1 MMALWNQV
9 ASKVVRVLWL
19 PINKMI
25 FLKTEEEIE
34 LLRESNLLVCK
45 TLAELAKVIQ
55 PGITTA
61 QLDKLAE
68 EFIRDN
74 GAIPAF
80 KGYCGFPASLC
91 TSVNDQVVHGI
102 PSDKVILKD
111 GDIVSVDCG
120 TFKNGFV
127 GDSAYTFAVGE
138 ISDEVKLLLE
148 TTKESLFKGIEQA
161 VEGRRLGDL
170 GYAIQNHCETRGYSV
185 VREFVG
191 HGVGRKMHEAP
202 EVPNYGS
209 RGRGPMLKTGMTLC
223 IEPMINLGKRDIIV
237 ERDGW
242 TTRTRDGKP
251 SAHFEN
257 AVAVAKGKADILSDF
272 TIIESVLNQQ

>member
-1 MMALWNQV
+1 MALWNQV

-102 PSDKVILKD
+102 TSDKVILKD

>member
-1 MMALWNQV
+1 MTVFSTQV
-9 ASKVVRVLWL
+9 ASKVVQVLWL
-19 PINKMI
+19 LTNKMI

-61 QLDKLAE
+61 QLDRLAE

-74 GAIPAF
+74 GATPAF

-102 PSDKVILKD
+102 PSDKVVLKD

-170 GYAIQNHCETRGYSV
+170 GYAIQNHCEAKGFSV

-209 RGRGPMLKTGMTLC
+209 RGRGPMLKTGMTIC
-223 IEPMINLGKRDIIV
+223 IEPMINLGKRDIYV

-272 TIIESVLNQQ
+272 SIIESVLNQR

>member
-1 MMALWNQV
+1 MALWNQV

-191 HGVGRKMHEAP
+191 HGVGRKIHEAP

>member
-1 MMALWNQV
+1 MMVFSTQV
-9 ASKVVRVLWL
+9 ASKVVQVLWL
-19 PINKMI
+19 LTNKMI

-61 QLDKLAE
+61 QLDRLAE

-74 GAIPAF
+74 GATPAF

-102 PSDKVILKD
+102 PSDKVVLKD

-170 GYAIQNHCETRGYSV
+170 GYAIQNHCEAKGFSV

-209 RGRGPMLKTGMTLC
+209 RGRGPMLKTGMTIC
-223 IEPMINLGKRDIIV
+223 IEPMINLGKRDIYV

-272 TIIESVLNQQ
+272 SIIESVLNQR

>member
-1 MMALWNQV
+1 MTVFLTLV
-9 ASKVVRVLWL
+9 ASKVVQVLWL
-19 PINKMI
+19 LTNKMI

-55 PGITTA
+55 PGVTTA
-61 QLDKLAE
+61 QLDRLAE

-74 GAIPAF
+74 GATPAF

-102 PSDKVILKD
+102 PSDKVVLKD

-170 GYAIQNHCETRGYSV
+170 GYVIQNHCEAKGFSV

-202 EVPNYGS
+202 EVPNYGN
-209 RGRGPMLKTGMTLC
+209 RGRGTMLKTGMTLC
-223 IEPMINLGKRDIIV
+223 IEPMINLGKRDIVI

-272 TIIESVLNQQ
+272 SIIESVLNQR

>member
-1 MMALWNQV
+1 MTVFLTLV
-9 ASKVVRVLWL
+9 ASKVVQVLWL
-19 PINKMI
+19 LTNKMI

-55 PGITTA
+55 PGVTTA

-111 GDIVSVDCG
+111 GDIISVDCG
-120 TFKNGFV
+120 TLLNGFV

-138 ISDEVKLLLE
+138 VSDEVKLLLQ
-148 TTKESLFKGIEQA
+148 TTKESLFKGIEFA
-161 VEGRRLGDL
+161 VEGKRLGDL
-170 GYAIQNHCETRGYSV
+170 GFAIQNHCEAKGFSV

-202 EVPNYGS
+202 EVPNYGR
-209 RGRGPMLKTGMTLC
+209 RGSGTMLKTGMTLC
-223 IEPMINLGKRDIIV
+223 IEPMINLGKRDIYV

-272 TIIESVLNQQ
+272 SIIESVLNQQ

>member
-1 MMALWNQV
+1 
-9 ASKVVRVLWL
+9 
-19 PINKMI
+19 MI

-55 PGITTA
+55 PGVTTA

-102 PSDKVILKD
+102 PSDKVILRD

-138 ISDEVKLLLE
+138 ISNEVKLLLE

-223 IEPMINLGKRDIIV
+223 IEPMINLGKRDIFV

-272 TIIESVLNQQ
+272 TIIESVLNQR

>member
-1 MMALWNQV
+1 MTVSSIRV
-9 ASKVVRVLWL
+9 ASKVVQVLWL
-19 PINKMI
+19 LTNKMI

-55 PGITTA
+55 PGVATA

-111 GDIVSVDCG
+111 GDIISVDCG
-120 TFKNGFV
+120 TLLNGFV

-138 ISDEVKLLLE
+138 VSDEVKLLLQ
-148 TTKESLFKGIEQA
+148 TTKESLFKGIEFA
-161 VEGRRLGDL
+161 VEGKRLGDL
-170 GYAIQNHCETRGYSV
+170 GFAIQNHCEAKGFSV

-202 EVPNYGS
+202 EVPNYGR
-209 RGRGPMLKTGMTLC
+209 RGSGTMLKSGMTLC
-223 IEPMINLGKRDIIV
+223 IEPMINLGKRDIFV

-272 TIIESVLNQQ
+272 SIIESVLNQQ

>member
-1 MMALWNQV
+1 MALWNQV

-55 PGITTA
+55 PGVTTA

-170 GYAIQNHCETRGYSV
+170 GHAIQNHCETRGYSV

>member
-1 MMALWNQV
+1 
-9 ASKVVRVLWL
+9 
-19 PINKMI
+19 MI

-55 PGITTA
+55 PGVTTA

-148 TTKESLFKGIEQA
+148 TTKESLLKGIEQA

-170 GYAIQNHCETRGYSV
+170 GYAIQNHCEMRGYSV

-257 AVAVAKGKADILSDF
+257 AIAVAKGKADILSDF
-272 TIIESVLNQQ
+272 TIIESVLNQR

>member
-1 MMALWNQV
+1 MALWNQV

-223 IEPMINLGKRDIIV
+223 IEPMVNLGKRDIIV

>member
-1 MMALWNQV
+1 MALWNQV
-9 ASKVVRVLWL
+9 ALKVVRVLWL
-19 PINKMI
+19 PTNKMI

-55 PGITTA
+55 PGVTTA

-170 GYAIQNHCETRGYSV
+170 GHAIQNHCETRGYSV

-272 TIIESVLNQQ
+272 TIIESVLNQR

>member
-1 MMALWNQV
+1 MIIIKSSREIALMREAGKIV
-9 ASKVVRVLWL
+9 AKVFDELKQFIVPGVTTKEISSKA
-19 PINKMI
+19 
-25 FLKTEEEIE
+25 EEI
-34 LLRESNLLVCK
+34 
-45 TLAELAKVIQ
+45 
-55 PGITTA
+55 
-61 QLDKLAE
+61 
-68 EFIRDN
+68 IRHA
-74 GAIPAF
+74 GGIPAS

-161 VEGRRLGDL
+161 IEGRRLGDL
-170 GYAIQNHCETRGYSV
+170 GYAIQNHCEMRGYSV

-209 RGRGPMLKTGMTLC
+209 RGRGIMLKTGMTLC
-223 IEPMINLGKRDIIV
+223 IEPMINLGKRDIVI

-272 TIIESVLNQQ
+272 SIIESVLNQR

>member
-1 MMALWNQV
+1 
-9 ASKVVRVLWL
+9 
-19 PINKMI
+19 MI

-74 GAIPAF
+74 GATPAF

-102 PSDKVILKD
+102 PSDKVILRD

-138 ISDEVKLLLE
+138 ISDEVRLLLD

-170 GYAIQNHCETRGYSV
+170 GYAIQNHCEARGYSV

-209 RGRGPMLKTGMTLC
+209 RGRGPMLKAGMTLC
-223 IEPMINLGKRDIIV
+223 IEPMINLGKRDVFV

-272 TIIESVLNQQ
+272 SIIESVLNQR

>member
-1 MMALWNQV
+1 MDLWNLV

-55 PGITTA
+55 PGVTTA

-102 PSDKVILKD
+102 PSDKVILRD

-138 ISDEVKLLLE
+138 ISNEVKLLLE

-223 IEPMINLGKRDIIV
+223 IEPMINLGKRDIFV

-272 TIIESVLNQQ
+272 TIIESVLNQR

>member
-1 MMALWNQV
+1 MVFSTQV
-9 ASKVVRVLWL
+9 ASKVVQVLWL
-19 PINKMI
+19 LTNKMI

-61 QLDKLAE
+61 QLDRLAE

-102 PSDKVILKD
+102 PSDKVVLKD

-170 GYAIQNHCETRGYSV
+170 GYAIQNHCEAKGFSV

-209 RGRGPMLKTGMTLC
+209 RGRGPMLKTGMTIC
-223 IEPMINLGKRDIIV
+223 IEPMINLGKRDIYV

-272 TIIESVLNQQ
+272 SIIESVLNQR

>member
-1 MMALWNQV
+1 MALWNQV

-272 TIIESVLNQQ
+272 TIIESVLNQR

>member
-1 MMALWNQV
+1 MASWNQV
-9 ASKVVRVLWL
+9 ALKVVRVLWL
-19 PINKMI
+19 PTNKMI

-55 PGITTA
+55 PGVTTA

-170 GYAIQNHCETRGYSV
+170 GYAIQNHCEMRGYSV

-272 TIIESVLNQQ
+272 TIIESVLNQR